1 MNSHFHL
8 RQWPTTPPKTKSCS
22 EEQFHWI
29 GSRDSFT
36 GNFHIFDDKKRV
48 KYYHYL
54 RSSLPTQQ
62 NRSHSTRKIGVRRKP
77 SDKNDAGLG
86 SSSII
91 LSSLKW
97 KIPGPAV
104 QTPLRAGLRSSSG
117 ANQNHRSGLGLG
129 WCLVVSTH
137 PRNMRKSSKI
147 SGNHQV
153 KYDWKP
159 VEPPMKLEILC
170 NSLQPS
176 SMILQIRFRRFINP
190 TNPYWNLQHL
200 WVRGQQ
206 RHQLATTIS
215 LQPVTP
221 QVVLPQGMVPL
232 RWFPEYGGERM
243 VTIPKEIAKFI
254 VFDPSLLFGGQ
265 WILTHA
271 RMCG

>member
-153 KYDWKP
+153 KYD
-159 VEPPMKLEILC
+159 
-170 NSLQPS
+170 
-176 SMILQIRFRRFINP
+176 
-190 TNPYWNLQHL
+190 
-200 WVRGQQ
+200 
-206 RHQLATTIS
+206 
-215 LQPVTP
+215 
-221 QVVLPQGMVPL
+221 
-232 RWFPEYGGERM
+232 
-243 VTIPKEIAKFI
+243 
-254 VFDPSLLFGGQ
+254 
-265 WILTHA
+265 
-271 RMCG
+271 